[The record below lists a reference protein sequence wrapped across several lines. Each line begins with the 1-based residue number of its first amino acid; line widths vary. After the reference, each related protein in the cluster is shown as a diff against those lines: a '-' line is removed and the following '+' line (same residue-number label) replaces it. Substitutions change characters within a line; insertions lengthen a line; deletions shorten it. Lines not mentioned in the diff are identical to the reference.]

1 MKNLT
6 IKRMINLF
14 LATSLFWSTCMV
26 GLAQAQTSIP
36 KTSII
41 STEAAMLHDT
51 TDTRTELRALLSRT
65 DVQSALESAG
75 IPVDEAQARVNT
87 LSELELAEIQQQ
99 LDELPAGA
107 GAGSI
112 VGAVVFIF
120 LVLLITDL
128 LGLTDVFDF
137 VRK

>member
-1 MKNLT
+1 
-6 IKRMINLF
+6 
-14 LATSLFWSTCMV
+14 MV
-26 GLAQAQTSIP
+26 GLAQAQTEIP

-51 TDTRTELRALLSRT
+51 TDTRTELRSLLSRT

-120 LVLLITDL
+120 LVLLITDI

>member
-1 MKNLT
+1 MKILR

-14 LATSLFWSTCMV
+14 LASSLFWSTCMV
-26 GLAQAQTSIP
+26 GLVQAQQVDM
-36 KTSII
+36 I
-41 STEAAMLHDT
+41 STEAAMLQST
-51 TDTRTELRALLSRT
+51 TDTRSELRSLLSRT
-65 DVQSALESAG
+65 DVQAALESAG
-75 IPVDEAQARVNT
+75 IPVEEAQARVN
-87 LSELELAEIQQQ
+87 SMNEMELASIQQQ

-120 LVLLITDL
+120 LVLLITDI

-137 VRK
+137 VKK

>member
-6 IKRMINLF
+6 IKRMINLL

-26 GLAQAQTSIP
+26 GLAQAQTDIP

-51 TDTRTELRALLSRT
+51 TDTRTELRSLLSRT

-87 LSELELAEIQQQ
+87 LSELELAGIQQQ

-120 LVLLITDL
+120 LVLLITDI

-137 VRK
+137 VKK